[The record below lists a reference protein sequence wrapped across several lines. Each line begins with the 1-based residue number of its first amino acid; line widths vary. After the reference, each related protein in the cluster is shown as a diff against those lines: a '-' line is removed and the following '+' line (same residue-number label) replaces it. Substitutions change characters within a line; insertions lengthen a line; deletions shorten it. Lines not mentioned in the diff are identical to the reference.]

1 MMQFTEQE
9 INAVKYYIGDCAE
22 FEQDDFWSDTK
33 AYNVI
38 NSLFYFGIRTELE
51 RVNEGKFLNPAI
63 VSDMERLEK
72 LLDNLFSACKKSKN
86 TELMQTYRVERFSD
100 YQAIKQAGKTISF
113 TSTSKNYF
121 LKAYQDRA
129 GIALM
134 RFVIPVGT
142 PCIDM
147 QKFFENYAK
156 PEETETLLPPN
167 LNLQIAEIPITESE
181 LQILDANGNSP
192 VVSCLATVRGMQ
204 KPDIQKFRALPENSE
219 ITAKNILFLLNQHKK
234 ISLLD
239 FKKYSEW
246 KQILINRIFC
256 RYFS

>member
-1 MMQFTEQE
+1 MQFTEQE
-9 INAVKYYIGDCAE
+9 INAVKYYIGDCAG
-22 FEQDDFWSDTK
+22 FKQDDFWSDTK

-72 LLDNLFSACKKSKN
+72 LLDNLLSVCKKSKN
-86 TELMQTYRVERFSD
+86 TELIQTYRVERFSD

-142 PCIDM
+142 PCINM
-147 QKFFENYAK
+147 QKFFDSYAK
-156 PEETETLLPPN
+156 PEEAEILLPPN
-167 LNLQIAEIPITESE
+167 LNLQIAEIPMTESE
-181 LQILDANGNSP
+181 LTILDANHLSP
-192 VVSCLATVRGMQ
+192 FVSCVATVQNMI
-204 KPDIQKFRALPENSE
+204 KSDIQEMPELPENSE
-219 ITAKNILFLLNQHKK
+219 FLVQKILNLLNQHEK